1 MAMFTLRHRGLI
13 GGGKEDITH
22 IAKVIVLNM
31 VFSPLLTLNTAN
43 FVLFLIL
50 MCFFTAIDA
59 PKVLN

>member
-31 VFSPLLTLNTAN
+31 V
-43 FVLFLIL
+43 IL
-50 MCFFTAIDA
+50 PTSYLEYCKFCSISHFDVFFYC
-59 PKVLN
+59 N